1 MLYIKR
7 FVSSL
12 NYCRI
17 ENALLARGF
26 LLSNDASNVHNGSLA
41 SYHHHENPLD
51 HTINQ
56 TFVNTRDIA
65 VTDIPCANIPGRYIA
80 I

>member
-1 MLYIKR
+1 MLYIKS

-26 LLSNDASNVHNGSLA
+26 LLSNDAPKVHNGSLA
-41 SYHHHENPLD
+41 SYHHQENPLGLPS
-51 HTINQ
+51 
-56 TFVNTRDIA
+56 FVNTRDIT
-65 VTDIPCANIPGRYIA
+65 VTDIPCATGLYIA